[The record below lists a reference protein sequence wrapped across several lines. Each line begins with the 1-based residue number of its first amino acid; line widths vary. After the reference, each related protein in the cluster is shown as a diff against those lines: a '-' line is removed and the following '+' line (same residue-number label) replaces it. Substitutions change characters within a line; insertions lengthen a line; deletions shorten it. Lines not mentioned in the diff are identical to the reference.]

1 MTETHDP
8 YEALRYPEYRNY
20 VLARLSLTLG
30 TLMQATIVGWQ
41 VYEITKDPFS
51 LGLVG
56 LAEAIPSILI
66 SLYAGHVTDTS
77 NRKYVLMFSYSLML
91 FCGASLLLISTNYVH
106 FLNMNKLIAIYSV
119 IFVSGIARG
128 FSMPSAFAFMAQLI
142 PPKVFPNAI
151 TWNTSTWQIGAIT
164 GPAIGGFVYG
174 FFGISVSYL
183 AVTLLVFTGLVLMSL
198 IEKKPV
204 PVITEEQ
211 SLRERLSAGIKFV
224 FSNKIILSAIS
235 LDMFAVLFGGA
246 TAMLPVYSADI
257 LNTGP
262 QGLGM
267 LRAAPSVGAVLIAL
281 YMTHHPP
288 LKKTGEK
295 LFLCVLGFGF
305 SIIVFAVS
313 KNFYLSLFMLALSG
327 MFDNVS
333 VVIRATVIQ
342 LSTPDNMKGR
352 VSSVNSIFIGSS
364 NEIGAFESGLA
375 AKLMGIV
382 PSVVFGGVMTL
393 IVVFSVFLLSPGL
406 RKLELASSAP
416 IKESISSM
424 NGKLPE

>member
-1 MTETHDP
+1 MIKKHDP
-8 YEALRYPEYRNY
+8 YEALRNPEYRNY
-20 VLARLSLTLG
+20 VLARFLLTLG

-41 VYEITKDPFS
+41 VYAITKDPFS

-56 LAEAIPSILI
+56 LAEAIPAISIA
-66 SLYAGHVTDTS
+66 LYAGHVTDTS
-77 NRKYVLMFSYSLML
+77 NRKYVLLFSYCLML
-91 FCGASLLLISTNYVH
+91 FCGFSLLVISIDNVP
-106 FLNMNKLIAIYSV
+106 FLMANKLVAIYFV
-119 IFVSGIARG
+119 IFMGGIARG
-128 FSMPSAFAFMAQLI
+128 FSMPSAFAFMAQLV
-142 PPKVFPNAI
+142 PPKTFPNAI
-151 TWNTSTWQIGAIT
+151 TWNTSIWQIGAVS
-164 GPAIGGFVYG
+164 GPAIGGFAYG
-174 FFGISVSYL
+174 FFGISVTYL
-183 AVTLLVFTGLVLMSL
+183 IVTLLILTAVILLSL
-198 IEKKPV
+198 IKKKPV

-211 SLRERLSAGIKFV
+211 SLGQRLAAGVRFV

-257 LNTGP
+257 LNAGP

-267 LRAAPSVGAVLIAL
+267 LRAAPSVGAMFMAL
-281 YMTHHPP
+281 FMTRKPP
-288 LKKTGEK
+288 LKRTGEK
-295 LFLCVLGFGF
+295 LFFCVLGFGVA
-305 SIIVFAVS
+305 IIVFALS
-313 KNFYLSLFMLALSG
+313 RNFYLSLVMLALSG

-375 AKLMGIV
+375 AKLMGVV
-382 PSVVFGGVMTL
+382 PSVVFGGAMTL
-393 IVVFSVFLLSPGL
+393 LVVFSVFLLSPGL
-406 RKLELASSAP
+406 RKLEIASSAP
-416 IKESISSM
+416 IRESMSSM